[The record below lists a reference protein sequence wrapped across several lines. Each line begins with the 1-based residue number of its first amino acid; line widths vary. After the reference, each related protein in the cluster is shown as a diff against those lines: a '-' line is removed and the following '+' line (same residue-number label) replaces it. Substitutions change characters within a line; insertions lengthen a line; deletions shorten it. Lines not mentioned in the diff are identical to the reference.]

1 MKRNELMKDLDKAAE
16 AFAYSYVASIA
27 GGTEK
32 DIEYYAQFA
41 KECYKAGYKAALG
54 GYDPFKEY
62 FEKDGE
68 EEVIDEEFSV

>member
-1 MKRNELMKDLDKAAE
+1 MTEQELDKVAE
-16 AFAYSYVASIA
+16 GFAKSYVQSIA

-32 DIEYYAQFA
+32 DVEYYAQFA
-41 KECYKAGYKAALG
+41 KECYKAGYNAALG